1 MIRNIVRNFRTLF
14 GTAAKV
20 LLLLLACTALGMATV
35 YPLWYFATSAPGAYT
50 VAMLVIIAVAAV
62 FIIARRIRA
71 AGLMTTVTVMLRIAV
86 VAAGIVSCVALVMHG
101 RRLFALPVVLVAIV
115 LYGVLSFGRD
125 KR

>member
-1 MIRNIVRNFRTLF
+1 MIRNIARNFRTLF

-20 LLLLLACTALGMATV
+20 LLLLLACTALGVATV

-50 VAMLVIIAVAAV
+50 VAMLVIIAAAV
-62 FIIARRIRA
+62 LFIAVRRIRA
-71 AGLMTTVTVMLRIAV
+71 AGLMATLSVMLRIAV
-86 VAAGIVSCVALVMHG
+86 AVAGIASCVALVMHG
-101 RRLFALPVVLVAIV
+101 RRLLALPVALAAIV